1 MSTTR
6 RAATPSAPAAAEP
19 DAPPGL
25 GPQRIETYRR
35 DGVVHVPGAFD
46 AEWLEL
52 LGRGI
57 ERNLAA
63 PGPLFADHRD
73 EGDRGSGRYC
83 EDTWMWSRIPEFER
97 FVRESPAGR
106 LAGAA
111 LGARRINLVMDVWFL
126 REAGATAGAPWHH
139 DISYF
144 DFDGPMAVLW
154 VPLEAVDR
162 ESAIGF
168 VRGSH
173 LWKRLFM
180 RTFFTGHRSAGAPGW
195 VNGEHYELPPDVE
208 AEVDPEDVLRFELER
223 GDCLLFDIRTLHGAP
238 RAGPARRTVR
248 RFTLRMAAEGAR
260 LRYRGDWA
268 AGERALIEAA
278 GHREG
283 DALDSEFFPRLWEA

>member
-1 MSTTR
+1 MS
-6 RAATPSAPAAAEP
+6 AALPALAI
-19 DAPPGL
+19 DAF
-25 GPQRIETYRR
+25 RR
-35 DGVVHVPGAFD
+35 DGVVRIERAFEP
-46 AEWLEL
+46 EWLEL

-63 PGPLFADHRD
+63 PGPLFADHGAAGG
-73 EGDRGSGRYC
+73 EGGGRYC

-97 FVRESPAGR
+97 FVRDSPAGS
-106 LAGAA
+106 LAAAA

-126 REAGATAGAPWHH
+126 REAGASAGAPWHH

-144 DFDGPMAVLW
+144 DFEGPMAVLW
-154 VPLEAVDR
+154 VPLEPVDQA
-162 ESAIGF
+162 SAIGF

-173 LWKRLFM
+173 LWNRLFM
-180 RTFFTGHRSAGAPGW
+180 RTFFTGHRAAAAPGW
-195 VNGEHYELPPDVE
+195 VNGQRYELPPDVD
-208 AEVDPEDVLRFELER
+208 AEIDPEQVLRFELER

-238 RAGPARRTVR
+238 RSTPAARTVR

-268 AGERALIEAA
+268 AGERAVFEAA

-283 DALDSEFFPRLWEA
+283 DALDSDFFPRLWEA